1 MIRFSFGKYSGSIK
15 NFWEEITLAEFAE
28 LMRLELPEKLSGLYE
43 AGYNLASASKPKE
56 QAEAVE
62 KYRKAQEEITDEDL
76 MKIFPSYYGKAI
88 MLLSDLSDEAIEIMP
103 WDIRTQLYDTV
114 IYPFVFSGLMSNPV
128 QITDKGLVPYD
139 PPSSGIILLNDEIF
153 YFPESLKIVNEELP
167 LGGEQVLPFT
177 EAASIE
183 MMFKKMTED
192 GIGTFPLFMA
202 IYCRKDGEEYDDKVA
217 MERQELF
224 REARMSDVWS
234 LFFYTEKLISR
245 YTKNIEE
252 YSEAELKKLT
262 EKISGSEDLF
272 MKSLKQELL
281 GLSNR

>member
-234 LFFYTEKLISR
+234 LFF
-245 YTKNIEE
+245 
-252 YSEAELKKLT
+252 
-262 EKISGSEDLF
+262 
-272 MKSLKQELL
+272 
-281 GLSNR
+281 